1 MTTEVADPRTVV
13 ELLARADE
21 GWARFLEAV
30 AHLSQDD
37 WDDPVPGNGWTRH
50 KMLNHVRVWHEI
62 TAERVASFLRTGE
75 RPPSPGDED
84 AINAQAAADADV
96 RTREM
101 ILAGLERSYAD
112 LRAQIALLRDDQLAA
127 HDGWPVAV
135 VAGNTYGHYHEHRRD
150 VELAPA

>member
-1 MTTEVADPRTVV
+1 MSEIVDPRSVE

-21 GWARFLEAV
+21 GWASFRQAV
-30 AHLSQDD
+30 ADLSEDA
-37 WDDPVPGNGWTRH
+37 WAEPVPGDGWTRH

-62 TAERVASFLRTGE
+62 TAARLASFRRTGE

-84 AINAQAAADADV
+84 AVNAQAAADADV

-112 LRAQIALLRDDQLAA
+112 LRVQIAQLEDDQLAA
-127 HDGWPVAV
+127 HDGWPVGV
-135 VAGNTYGHYHEHRRD
+135 VAGNTYGHYDEHRRD
-150 VELAPA
+150 VETPPS